1 MDKKDASENKN
12 SHVRRKPGPSSAGS
26 AASSRRSG
34 AVKSSGSASVKRQ
47 NAGGKVQK
55 KNTAK
60 SGAPAGSSQVPRGTK
75 LKAKGSYA
83 VRRKSEMPKRSSY
96 KRQKDILEGQD
107 QPEETADYL
116 DAQELDPPKKPP
128 SPYVRKLKKFFLGFI
143 TIILL
148 LGVCMIL
155 SFTVFFKIDTIK
167 IEGKTRYKTEDIIK
181 SSQINTGENLLLY
194 NTGSAVKNI
203 QNDFPYIETVDIE
216 KRLFNSINIKVTEA
230 VPNSIL
236 KSGGNYIVLSKSGKI
251 VEIAGKKSY
260 DVPMI
265 IGAKI
270 SDAKLSA
277 KVHFLDENLK
287 RYLDKVLEAISD
299 NNLKKDIATVDISD
313 TSSIIITKKNGFKIV
328 IGNFEN
334 VEYKIKT
341 AAYILTHNVKDNAS
355 GTLDVSLA
363 SAESGKSYLHL
374 GENYE
379 SSVQESS
386 LSSKKEETSKS
397 ENSGTQEQSDTE
409 TTQTD
414 EGEEPAEVYE
424 QPDYTDDEPEYIP
437 DETQYDYENY
447 EEYTEE

>member
-1 MDKKDASENKN
+1 MDKKETPENN
-12 SHVRRKPGPSSAGS
+12 SGSTKRKTRPSSGS
-26 AASSRRSG
+26 SADASRRSPSS
-34 AVKSSGSASVKRQ
+34 KPSGSSSAKRQ
-47 NAGGKVQK
+47 NAGGKAQK
-55 KNTAK
+55 KNAAR
-60 SGAPAGSSQVPRGTK
+60 SAAPSQSSQVPRGTK

-107 QPEETADYL
+107 QPAETPNYL
-116 DAQELDPPKKPP
+116 DSQELEPPKKPS

-143 TIILL
+143 TVVLL

-155 SFTVFFKIDTIK
+155 SFTVFFKIDTIT

-194 NTGSAVKNI
+194 NTSTAVNNI
-203 QNDFPYIETVDIE
+203 QNDFSFIETVEIE

-265 IGAKI
+265 VGAKI

-277 KVHFLDENLK
+277 KVHFIDENLK

-299 NNLKKDIATVDISD
+299 NNMKKDIATVDISD
-313 TSSIIITKKNGFKIV
+313 TSSIVITKNNGFKIV

-341 AAYILTHNVKDNAS
+341 AAYILVHNVKDSAA

-386 LSSKKEETSKS
+386 QSSKKEETSKADNS
-397 ENSGTQEQSDTE
+397 EAQEQSQTE
-409 TTQTD
+409 TTRTD
-414 EGEEPAEVYE
+414 DGGEPEEVYE
-424 QPDYTDDEPEYIP
+424 EPEYTG
-437 DETQYDYENY
+437 D
-447 EEYTEE
+447 